1 MKKTTLLS
9 VLSAIAAVIVALVG
23 IIMYIKD
30 YKSFEGEALDMVLP
44 FVSALLLFIIPL
56 ASKKNVLMVVPV
68 LATFVGYLTLD
79 LNELV
84 IGSYETI
91 SLMALI
97 VYLVAVILA
106 SVKGCKYCKI
116 YVIAYTAI
124 LAATTY
130 VEVADS
136 IASYPEYAYITGSYF
151 LSLVA
156 IVAYYCSFEKNEC
169 CCCNSKEEKKEEAKP
184 VEESK
189 AEEVVAAVE
198 ESKAEEVVAAVEEPK
213 AEETP
218 VVNQE

>member
-9 VLSAIAAVIVALVG
+9 VLAAIAAAIVALVG

-30 YKSFEGEALDMVLP
+30 YKSLEGEALDMVLP

-91 SLMALI
+91 SFMALI
-97 VYLVAVILA
+97 VYVVAVILA

-116 YVIAYTAI
+116 YVISYTAI

-169 CCCNSKEEKKEEAKP
+169 CCNSKEEVKEESKP
-184 VEESK
+184 VEE
-189 AEEVVAAVE
+189 V
-198 ESKAEEVVAAVEEPK
+198 KAEEVVAAVEEPK
-213 AEETP
+213 TEEVVATVEESKAEETP
-218 VVNQE
+218 EVNQE

>member
-9 VLSAIAAVIVALVG
+9 VLAAVAAVIVALVG
-23 IIMYIKD
+23 VIMYIKD

-91 SLMALI
+91 SFMALI
-97 VYLVAVILA
+97 VYVIAVILA
-106 SVKGCKYCKI
+106 SVKNCKYSKI

-169 CCCNSKEEKKEEAKP
+169 CCCNSKEEVKEEAETA
-184 VEESK
+184 EEAK
-189 AEEVVAAVE
+189 AEEVVAPVE
-198 ESKAEEVVAAVEEPK
+198 EVKAEEVVAAVEEPK
-213 AEETP
+213 TEEAP